1 MNRNAKYNLNLIA
14 TVIVALVGIAAVAM
28 ADDATLR
35 DGVRVD
41 GDSVT
46 LGDIAD
52 LNGNY
57 AQSLADVEVATFANG
72 QSELKLNRLAVR
84 QQLTDAGVHW
94 GKLSLRGL
102 QSIRITRT
110 TRTVSDAVPAETV
123 SDTVSADDPG
133 AASANPLTV
142 AVEAAPADVAPNDQ
156 TLKQAITDWIIAATG
171 EDEDDL
177 RIVYQ
182 NELDQAWS
190 LQQGI
195 GRFEIEPQTSDTV
208 GRMPFSVRRY
218 AGEQLTDTEQIRV
231 DVLVRRPVLVIA
243 RQVRRGQVLT
253 DRDLRPESRWLESLD
268 PMPAAADVNTAVGQQ
283 ADRTMKPGHIV
294 RADDLTPPQM
304 VKRGQLLTVRAISG
318 GLVIRTV
325 ARANESGHLNQ
336 LIEARNPKTRDVFHV
351 RVTGPQEA
359 VMVIERTTTA
369 AALPGGTS

>member
-1 MNRNAKYNLNLIA
+1 MNRNGKYNLNLIA
-14 TVIVALVGIAAVAM
+14 TVIVALAGIAAVAM

-52 LNGNY
+52 LDGTY
-57 AQSLADVEVATFANG
+57 AASLANVEVATFADG
-72 QSELKLNRLAVR
+72 QDELKLNRLAVR

-102 QSIRITRT
+102 QSIHITRT
-110 TRTVSDAVPAETV
+110 TKTVSDTVPSETVSDAV
-123 SDTVSADDPG
+123 SADEVTG
-133 AASANPLTV
+133 VAANPVGV
-142 AVEAAPADVAPNDQ
+142 AVAGDPMEMTRDDQ
-156 TLKQAITDWIIAATG
+156 TLKQAITAWIVAATG
-171 EDEDDL
+171 EDEDNL

-182 NELDQAWS
+182 NELDPAWS
-190 LQQGI
+190 LRQGM

-218 AGEQLTDTEQIRV
+218 LGEELTDTEQVRV

-243 RQVRRGQVLT
+243 RNVRRGQVIT
-253 DRDLRPESRWLESLD
+253 DGDLRRESRWLESMD
-268 PMPAAADVNTAVGQQ
+268 PMPAAADVNSAVGQQ

-294 RADDLTPPQM
+294 RSDDLTPPQM

-325 ARANESGHLNQ
+325 ARANESGYLNQ

-359 VMVIERTTTA
+359 VMVIERTTA
-369 AALPGGTS
+369 AALSGGAS